1 MFIFLGGTPL
11 SPSRVSGIPGPVS
24 RTSIGS
30 DKSSNSN
37 KSSMLPK
44 TSERT
49 DARSVRTQTPGKK
62 LLIQT
67 PLKLSHSRNR
77 SGLRF
82 ITMHGAGDNN
92 VENGENSISGDEDD
106 VDSGKNKKNRM
117 KERRMNIDGGS
128 GDDDNDDGKDLNP
141 RHSIQLRRRR

>member
-1 MFIFLGGTPL
+1 MFTSLGGTPL
-11 SPSRVSGIPGPVS
+11 SPSRASGIPGPVS
-24 RTSIGS
+24 RISIGFN
-30 DKSSNSN
+30 KSSNSN
-37 KSSMLPK
+37 KSISPN

-49 DARSVRTQTPGKK
+49 DPRSVRTQTPGKK

-82 ITMHGAGDNN
+82 VTMHGAGDNDAD
-92 VENGENSISGDEDD
+92 NGEKLISDDDDD
-106 VDSGKNKKNRM
+106 VNIGKNKKNRM

-128 GDDDNDDGKDLNP
+128 GEDGSDDGKELGP